1 MLRSH
6 GNAGCGPVKYSL
18 RQERKPKRYMA
29 FEGHS
34 LRDNAGIAINLQHL
48 ISQNGASQSGLCGVF
63 SWAVDS
69 LSCLAS
75 GRRRHH
81 DDVAVAVAP
90 RRPVDLF
97 RLPHGVLPLPHGAPE
112 DTTAIDVVVLGLVT
126 MMYRLGSG
134 RRCHHPDQDE

>member
-1 MLRSH
+1 
-6 GNAGCGPVKYSL
+6 
-18 RQERKPKRYMA
+18 MA
-29 FEGHS
+29 
-34 LRDNAGIAINLQHL
+34 LLNP
-48 ISQNGASQSGLCGVF
+48 GLCSVF

-90 RRPVDLF
+90 RCPVDLF

-112 DTTAIDVVVLGLVT
+112 DTTANDVVVLGLIT

-134 RRCHHPDQDE
+134 RRCHHPNQDE